1 MDQFSVFTARTVV
14 DYTGD
19 GANALNSMHK
29 ALGSRMRLSI
39 NVQMNSDGVLN
50 LVNLPVSRGGCIL
63 GSVSEIQS
71 DCFMLGL
78 NVWFALDATTP
89 TNQRTGGA
97 M

>member
-1 MDQFSVFTARTVV
+1 MDQFPVFIVTTVV
-14 DYTGD
+14 VFTGD
-19 GANALNSMHK
+19 GTDALNSMHE
-29 ALGSRMRLSI
+29 AWGSRMRLSI

-71 DCFMLGL
+71 NCFMLGL

-89 TNQRTGGA
+89 TNQRTGEA
-97 M
+97 L